1 MTSPWCFLARSGRGH
16 RPGGK
21 TRQHYWIG
29 SPRTS
34 ILGEADV
41 CIMGGRWCLICQ
53 SEFCSLPWA
62 SQEEWIGMMEVWRG
76 GGITSGSGHTD
87 GLWWVPTILM
97 RQITPVEQ
105 ERAAGLGPHC
115 LIDPSFSPGNASPS
129 HCEYLWGWP
138 GHLEAKCP
146 GHSGGRWPRPGGATA
161 DSPWCTWSGRAT
173 GPGRP

>member
-1 MTSPWCFLARSGRGH
+1 MADLPEVRTLHPPLGPLRGMDKDK
-16 RPGGK
+16 GG
-21 TRQHYWIG
+21 
-29 SPRTS
+29 
-34 ILGEADV
+34 
-41 CIMGGRWCLICQ
+41 GG
-53 SEFCSLPWA
+53 
-62 SQEEWIGMMEVWRG
+62 G

-146 GHSGGRWPRPGGATA
+146 GHSGGRWPWLGGAIA

-173 GPGRP
+173 GPGRPWGNPVTIIQWAKIEPSLCPIRPSLPRTKLDCWLKYLQTH